1 MATRKQSEG
10 EKLYIAEFDEINR
23 LGDYLYEEYTSGKR
37 TTVEINAILS
47 DIFVSA
53 FLRGILVAFTDLGI
67 DVESDEYAYYKSL
80 LDDSNVAEQSV
91 NQEIDGKTYQ
101 ERVEE
106 HLLNLDG
113 ESSIQKIVETEVHR
127 NMNNAIYDVGNVIQ
141 ESGTPIYK
149 TWRTM
154 LDDRVRDS
162 HDYLEGTKLEIDE
175 EFYTYNGNHTLF
187 PGQFGVGE
195 EDVNCRCYAQLSFD

>member
-23 LGDYLYEEYTSGKR
+23 LGDYLYEEYTNGKR

-47 DIFVSA
+47 DIFLSA
-53 FLRGILVAFTDLGI
+53 FLRGVLVAFTDLGI
-67 DVESDEYAYYKSL
+67 DIESDEYAYYKSL

-127 NMNNAIYDVGNVIQ
+127 NMNNAIYDVGNVIRD
-141 ESGTPIYK
+141 SGIQVYK

>member
-175 EFYTYNGNHTLF
+175 EFCTYNGNHALF

-195 EDVNCRCYAQLSFD
+195 EDVNCRCYAQISFD

>member
-47 DIFVSA
+47 DIFLSA
-53 FLRGILVAFTDLGI
+53 FLRGVLVAFTDLGI
-67 DVESDEYAYYKSL
+67 DIESDEYAYYKSL

-175 EFYTYNGNHTLF
+175 EFYTYNGNHALF

-195 EDVNCRCYAQLSFD
+195 EDVNCRCYAQISFD

>member
-127 NMNNAIYDVGNVIQ
+127 NMNNAIYDVGNVIRD
-141 ESGTPIYK
+141 SGIQVYK

>member
-175 EFYTYNGNHTLF
+175 EFYTYNGNHALF

-195 EDVNCRCYAQLSFD
+195 EDVNCRCYAQISFD

>member
-80 LDDSNVAEQSV
+80 LDDSNVAERSV

-175 EFYTYNGNHTLF
+175 EFYTYNGNHALF

-195 EDVNCRCYAQLSFD
+195 EDVNCRCYAQISFD